1 MKTHQIYGTL
11 FTGITLVVSAGALA
25 DVVAIVLLLIVNDV
39 ERAAGGAGA

>member
-11 FTGITLVVSAGALA
+11 FTGITLVVNALA
-25 DVVAIVLLLIVNDV
+25 DVAIVLLLIVNDV

>member
-11 FTGITLVVSAGALA
+11 FTGITLVVA